1 MPNNDLFHI
10 DNIAHEDGAIRAT
23 LGINQNSE
31 ILKGH
36 FPGHPVVPGACMMQI
51 IKEVLE
57 MALNSPFR
65 LKKANQLKFISI
77 IDPEDIMTIQLDIFY
92 KLVKDAINVTA
103 KLSND
108 ETVCFKFQ
116 GSFIKE

>member
-1 MPNNDLFHI
+1 MPNNDLFNI
-10 DNIAHEDGAIRAT
+10 DNIAHENGTIRAT

-65 LKKANQLKFISI
+65 LKKADQLKFIST
-77 IDPEDIMTIQLDIFY
+77 IDPTNTMTVQLGISY
-92 KLVKDAINVTA
+92 KLVEDAINVTA
-103 KLSND
+103 KLSSG

-116 GSFIKE
+116 GSFIRI